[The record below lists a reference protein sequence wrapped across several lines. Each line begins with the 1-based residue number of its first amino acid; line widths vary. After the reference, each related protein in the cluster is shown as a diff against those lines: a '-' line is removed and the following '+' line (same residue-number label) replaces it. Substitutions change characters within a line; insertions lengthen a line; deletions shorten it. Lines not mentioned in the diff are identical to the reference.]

1 MIKVNVHTDHR
12 GLENNLPLE
21 RISDTLSGD
30 DSLLWVDVA
39 DPTPEDLRLIGAE
52 FAFHPLAMEDA
63 LRRHQRP
70 KIDHYDGFL
79 FMVFYGLATD
89 DGRPVAREIDL
100 FVGKNYLVTVHDG
113 TLPAVPE
120 TADRWCENV
129 ERQGNR
135 GIGLLVYSLLD
146 SIVDGYFPVVDD
158 LADRIEDLEA
168 GVFAEGGSSRDEQA
182 AIFALKKDLLAIRRV
197 LGPERDVM
205 NVLVRRDAPVFGGEE
220 VVYFQDVYDHILR
233 VTDAIDTYRDLLS
246 SALDAHLSMT
256 SYHLNEVVKRLTS
269 SSIILMSMT
278 LIAGIYGMNFAH
290 MPELDWRLG
299 YAWALGLMV
308 AVGAALVAL
317 FRRIDWL

>member
-1 MIKVNVHTDHR
+1 
-12 GLENNLPLE
+12 
-21 RISDTLSGD
+21 
-30 DSLLWVDVA
+30 
-39 DPTPEDLRLIGAE
+39 
-52 FAFHPLAMEDA
+52 
-63 LRRHQRP
+63 
-70 KIDHYDGFL
+70 
-79 FMVFYGLATD
+79 
-89 DGRPVAREIDL
+89 VAREIDL

-308 AVGAALVAL
+308 AVGSALLAL
-317 FRRIDWL
+317 FRRIDWLCRRWENGWGGRRNDVRWQTRRDGPGAPPPTLLPATRPRDHPRRPRSFRVYRGIRALWRVRAPPIPRAP

>member
-1 MIKVNVHTDHR
+1 MPRLPCRSTFSHHR
-12 GLENNLPLE
+12 
-21 RISDTLSGD
+21 S
-30 DSLLWVDVA
+30 
-39 DPTPEDLRLIGAE
+39 
-52 FAFHPLAMEDA
+52 
-63 LRRHQRP
+63 
-70 KIDHYDGFL
+70 
-79 FMVFYGLATD
+79 
-89 DGRPVAREIDL
+89 
-100 FVGKNYLVTVHDG
+100 
-113 TLPAVPE
+113 AVPE